1 MNNKPT
7 QARSIDST
15 SRMLDAGEKL
25 FLEGGSHQLK
35 LNLILEKSGSSTGSF
50 YARFGDMQGYLDA
63 LHHRALD
70 RVEEALAEVIE
81 KAAGQTSVLETLDI
95 YTREFLKVLRR
106 FKGTLYF
113 FAVGNA
119 QLEFRQ
125 SRGTQFV
132 LAGLS
137 ALATLIRPFLLN
149 PSNPEVVR
157 RLDMMTRLL
166 AAMGFQQIMFE
177 QDEISTLRLTDKE
190 LAHEWAAALSATL
203 APFEK

>member
-15 SRMLDAGEKL
+15 SRMLDAGEQL
-25 FLEGGSHQLK
+25 FLEGGGTLLK
-35 LNLILEKSGSSTGSF
+35 LNLILERSGSSTGSF

-70 RVEEALAEVIE
+70 RVEEALAEVI
-81 KAAGQTSVLETLDI
+81 KQAAGQTSVLATMDI
-95 YTREFLKVLRR
+95 DTYEFLKVLRK

-125 SRGTQFV
+125 SRGTQFILDGL
-132 LAGLS
+132 LALTNLMG
-137 ALATLIRPFLLN
+137 PFLLD

-177 QDEISTLRLTDKE
+177 QEEISTLKLTDKE
-190 LAHEWAAALSATL
+190 LAHEWAAALSDSIA
-203 APFEK
+203 AFVK